1 MTRTGL
7 DDIWPLAPLAEGLL
21 FQAES
26 ADVDVYTVQQVL
38 EVEGDLDTA
47 RLRRAGTALVR
58 RHPVL
63 RSCYRRRKNG
73 TAVALIPTAAEPAWE
88 EADLSADSDPEDAA
102 RRWAEAERSH
112 RFDLAE
118 PGLIRFAVL
127 RLGAGRHRLVLTHH
141 HILLDGWSLP
151 VLVTD
156 LFALYEAEGGGAE
169 PPPATPYRDHLAWL
183 AGRDRPAAEAAWTR
197 ALTGLSD
204 PTMVAP
210 GTSGTGLPDH
220 ATIALTS
227 AETAALDRCARD
239 LGVTVNTIVQLA
251 WGTLL
256 SRVLGR
262 TDVVFGTT
270 VSGRPPELPGV
281 ESMVGLFINTVPVR
295 VRLDPART
303 VAQTL
308 TRLRE
313 EQAALLPHQHL
324 GLADIQR
331 AAGGGDLFDTL
342 AVYENYPFDPDRA
355 LEPAPGLRLTPVA
368 STDATHYPLALTAL
382 PGQTPG
388 APLTLRLSHRT
399 DAIAPAHARRLLDAV
414 AHLLR
419 QIPDDPQ
426 RPVWRLTLL
435 DDRGTE
441 QAIRER
447 NATGTYPRT
456 TLPAEFAR
464 RVAERPT
471 AEAVVCEDESL
482 TYERL
487 DERTDRIAA
496 ALQRRGVGPES
507 VVAVAVPRGVELV
520 CALVGVLKAGG
531 AYLALDPDH
540 PDERLAYMVGDA
552 APGCALTTPD
562 LAERL
567 AGPLD
572 GVPRVLLGEEE
583 EDSGRRPA
591 VEGGSPPFRAAS
603 PGRWRATGG
612 QGSGRRPAVEGGSPT
627 PRAASPGRWR
637 ATGRDGEDP
646 PRPVDL
652 RPEHPAYV
660 IYTSGSTG
668 RPKGV
673 VVPHA
678 GVAKLVATHTERLL
692 VTPESRVSQFAS
704 PGFDVAWWELVQ
716 VLCTGGTLVVVPA
729 HRRVAGTALTDYL
742 RDQRVTHA
750 ILPPA
755 LLAALPEEARLPEG
769 ICLLAGTEEVT
780 PALVD
785 RYAPGRRMFNAY
797 GPTEVSVNSTLGA
810 CRPGMSAPVPIGPP
824 DPGTRAYVLDG
835 GLNPVPTGVVGE
847 LYLAGDGLARGY
859 RGRAGLTAER
869 FVADP
874 FGPPGTRM
882 YRTGDLVRWND
893 DEALEFVGRAD
904 DQVKIRGFRVE
915 PGEISAALL
924 RRPEVAAAVVAVHEE
939 APGQRSLA
947 AYLVAAAGHTLDP
960 DRLRRALA
968 AELPAAFVPA
978 AFVELD
984 AIPVLPSGKL
994 DRSALPAPDTAARAG
1009 GRGPRDPREE
1019 LLCQVFAEVLSVPT
1033 VGIDDDFFGLGGH
1046 SLLVPRLTG
1055 RIRAVLGADLPLR
1068 TVFEAP
1074 TVAELA
1080 ARVDGARVP
1089 VPLVRRDRPAEL
1101 PLSFAQQRLWFLHR
1115 MDGPNPSYNIPFSVR
1130 LTGRLDTAALSAAL
1144 GDLVAR
1150 HESLRTLFP
1159 DEDGTPRQVIV
1170 PDPAVPFTVVDTAP
1184 DELPGPLSE
1193 AARYA
1198 FRLEDEIPVRA
1209 TLFRL
1214 GEDEH
1219 VLLVLVHH
1227 IAADGASVLPLLAD
1241 LDLAYRARLSG
1252 RAPDREPVAVQYA
1265 DYALWQRELLN
1276 ETPGGPLAEQ
1286 VGFWSRALAGL
1297 PDELPLPTD
1306 RPRPAVAGR
1315 AAGEVRL
1322 RIDPETHRALR
1333 GLARSTDTSLFMVFQ
1348 AALAALL
1355 TRLGAGTDIPLG
1367 APVAGRGDDALEDL
1381 VGFFVNTLVLRTDTS
1396 GDPGFRE
1403 LLRRVRDFDL
1413 AAYAHQDVPFERLVE
1428 ELNPPRSLARHP
1440 LFQVM
1445 LAYQSMP
1452 EGVLALGDLE
1462 VRPADASTGE
1472 AKFDLSLDLT
1482 AADSADGVDGV
1493 LRYRAD
1499 LFDPA
1504 TAEAVADRYSRLLR
1518 AVLTDPDRPIGTLD
1532 LLEAAEADAVRDAWH
1547 GPDLPVPRAR
1557 TLPALFAAQAAR
1569 TPDATA
1575 VVCAATRYTFAEL
1588 DARANRLAHELRR
1601 RGARPERIVALQL
1614 PRSAETLVA
1623 ILAVLKS
1630 GAAYLPIDP
1639 EYPAER
1645 RSMIVADAEPVLV
1658 VTTSEQAP
1666 CGNADLLYLDRTD
1679 LSADSALPA
1688 TPPVAGPAEHHPA
1701 YVIYTSGS
1709 TGTPK
1714 GVVVEHRSVVNLFT
1728 SHRETLYRPTAARAG
1743 GRALRVAHAWSFAF
1757 DASWQPQLWMF
1768 DGHELHIATE
1778 DDQRDPDALVALIE
1792 REGIDFIEVTPSHA
1806 MHLAAA
1812 RLVRGGRSPLLVLG
1826 VGGEA
1831 VPPSLWQEI
1840 RELESTEGFN
1850 LYGPTE
1856 ATVDALSAR
1865 IGGTARPQIGRPT
1878 ANTRAYVLDGG
1889 LAPVPSGV
1897 VGELYLAGDGLARGY
1912 LGRAALTAERFV
1924 ADPFGP
1930 PGTRMYRTGDLARL
1944 LPGGGVDYVGRA
1956 DDQVKVRGFRIELG
1970 EVTAALS
1977 RLPGVAVAAADVRED
1992 PAGRRSLVGYVVA
2005 ERADAERADA
2015 ERADAERADAERGGD
2030 ERGGGEQGGGGR
2042 GPDVRTDVDPAV
2054 LRARLLEVLPVSM
2067 VPGAFVELDA
2077 LPLTAHGKLDRAALP
2092 DPVPVPDH
2100 RPPGTPLEE
2109 LMCRVHADALGV
2121 PSVGADDDFFA
2132 RGGHSL
2138 ILVRLRARIEKETGA
2153 RLPIADL
2160 FTHTT
2165 PAELAER
2172 VAADP
2177 GRTL

>member
-38 EVEGDLDTA
+38 EVEGGLDTA
-47 RLRRAGTALVR
+47 RLRRAGTALLR

-73 TAVALIPTAAEPAWE
+73 TAVALIPTAVDPVWD
-88 EADLSADSDPEDAA
+88 EADVSADPDPEGAA
-102 RRWAEAERSH
+102 RAWADAERTH
-112 RFDLAE
+112 RFDLGE

-127 RLGAGRHRLVLTHH
+127 RLGPQRHRLVLTHH

-156 LFALYEAEGGGAE
+156 LFALYEAEGGGAV

-183 AGRDRPAAEAAWTR
+183 SGRDRPAAEAAWTR
-197 ALTGLSD
+197 ALAGLPE

-210 GTSGTGLPDH
+210 GTSGGEIPEH
-220 ATIALTS
+220 AAATLT
-227 AETAALDRCARD
+227 AEETAALDRCARE
-239 LGVTVNTIVQLA
+239 LGVTVNTLVQLA

-308 TRLRE
+308 TRLRD
-313 EQAALLPHQHL
+313 EQASLLPHQHL

-342 AVYENYPFDPDRA
+342 AVYENYPFDPDRS

-368 STDATHYPLALTAL
+368 SADATHYPLALTAL

-388 APLTLRLSHRT
+388 APLTVRLSHRA
-399 DAIAPAHARRLLDAV
+399 DVIAPAHARRLADAV
-414 AHLLR
+414 VHLLR
-419 QIPDDPQ
+419 QIPADPD

-441 QAIRER
+441 RAVRDL

-456 TLPAEFAR
+456 TLTAEFAR

-471 AEAVVCEDESL
+471 AEAVVCEDDSL

-562 LAERL
+562 LADRL

-572 GVPRVLLGEEE
+572 GVPRLLLGDEER
-583 EDSGRRPA
+583 DSGSTPTA
-591 VEGGSPPFRAAS
+591 ESAS
-603 PGRWRATGG
+603 PAPRGAAPGRARATVGH
-612 QGSGRRPAVEGGSPT
+612 E
-627 PRAASPGRWR
+627 
-637 ATGRDGEDP
+637 DGDDP

-692 VTPESRVSQFAS
+692 VTPDSRVSQFAS

-716 VLCTGGTLVVVPA
+716 VMCTGGTLVIVPA

-755 LLAALPEEARLPEG
+755 LLAALPDEARLPEG

-810 CRPGMSAPVPIGPP
+810 CRAGMSAPVPIGPP
-824 DPGTRAYVLDG
+824 DPGTRAYVLDD

-859 RGRAGLTAER
+859 HGRAALTAER

-893 DEALEFVGRAD
+893 DDALEFVGRAD

-939 APGQRSLA
+939 TPGQRSLA
-947 AYLVAAAGHTLDP
+947 AYLVAAPGHTVDP
-960 DRLRRALA
+960 DRLRRFLA
-968 AELPAAFVPA
+968 AELPPAFVPA

-994 DRSALPAPDTAARAG
+994 DRSALPAPDTAARPG

-1019 LLCQVFAEVLSVPT
+1019 LLCQVFAEVLSVPV

-1068 TVFEAP
+1068 TLFEAP

-1089 VPLVRRDRPAEL
+1089 VPLARRDRPADL
-1101 PLSFAQQRLWFLHR
+1101 PLSFAQQRLWFLYR

-1130 LTGRLDTAALSAAL
+1130 LTGRLDTTALSAAL
-1144 GDLVAR
+1144 DDLVAR

-1159 DEDGTPRQVIV
+1159 DEDGTPRQVVV
-1170 PDPAVPFTVVDTAP
+1170 PAPAVPLTVVETTP
-1184 DELPGPLSE
+1184 DDLAGPLSD

-1198 FRLEDEIPVRA
+1198 FRLEDEIPVRP

-1227 IAADGASVLPLLAD
+1227 IAADGASVLPLLSD
-1241 LDLAYRARLSG
+1241 LDRAYRARLAG
-1252 RAPDREPVAVQYA
+1252 REPDQDPVAVQYA
-1265 DYALWQRELLN
+1265 DYALWQRELLD

-1286 VGFWSRALAGL
+1286 VGFWSTALAGL

-1315 AAGEVRL
+1315 AAGEARL
-1322 RIDPETHRALR
+1322 RIDPQTHRALR
-1333 GLARSTDTSLFMVFQ
+1333 DLARSTDTSLFMVFQ

-1367 APVAGRGDDALEDL
+1367 SPVAGRGDDALEDL

-1396 GDPGFRE
+1396 GDPGFRT

-1445 LAYQSMP
+1445 LAYQSVP
-1452 EGVLALGDLE
+1452 EGALALGDLD
-1462 VRPADASTGE
+1462 VRPEDASTGE

-1482 AADSADGVDGV
+1482 AADGADGVDGV

-1504 TAEAVADRYSRLLR
+1504 TAEAVAARYLRLLR
-1518 AVLTDPDRPIGTLD
+1518 AVLADPDRPVGTLD
-1532 LLEAAEADAVRDAWH
+1532 LLDADEADAVRDAWH
-1547 GPDLPVPRAR
+1547 GPALPAPCAR

-1575 VVCAATRYTFAEL
+1575 VVCGTTRYTFAEL
-1588 DARANRLAHELRR
+1588 DARANRLAHQLRR

-1645 RSMIVADAEPVLV
+1645 RSTIVADADPVLA
-1658 VTTSEQAP
+1658 VTTSDQAP

-1679 LSADSALPA
+1679 LSDGSGLPA
-1688 TPPVAGPAEHHPA
+1688 ALPVAGVAAHHPA

-1728 SHRETLYRPTAARAG
+1728 SHRETLYRPAAARVG

-1778 DDQRDPDALVALIE
+1778 EDQRDPDALVALIE

-1806 MHLAAA
+1806 MHLAASGLL
-1812 RLVRGGRSPLLVLG
+1812 RDGRSPLLVLG

-1840 RELESTEGFN
+1840 GELESTEGFN

-1865 IGGTARPQIGRPT
+1865 VGATARPQVGRPT
-1878 ANTRAYVLDGG
+1878 ANTRAYVLDAG
-1889 LAPVPSGV
+1889 LNPVPSGV

-1930 PGTRMYRTGDLARL
+1930 PGGRMYRTGDLARL
-1944 LPGGGVDYVGRA
+1944 LPDGGLDYVGRA

-1977 RLPGVAVAAADVRED
+1977 RLPGVAAAAADVRED

-2005 ERADAERADA
+2005 EP
-2015 ERADAERADAERGGD
+2015 
-2030 ERGGGEQGGGGR
+2030 
-2042 GPDVRTDVDPAV
+2042 GPGAPPVDPAV

-2067 VPGAFVELDA
+2067 VPGAFVALDA

-2092 DPVPVPDH
+2092 DPEPVPDH
-2100 RPPGTPLEE
+2100 RPPATPLEE

-2121 PSVGADDDFFA
+2121 ASVGADDDFFA

-2138 ILVRLRARIEKETGA
+2138 MLVRLRARIEKETGA

-2165 PAELAER
+2165 PANLAER
-2172 VAADP
+2172 VAADS

>member
-1 MTRTGL
+1 MEPSLTRTGL

-38 EVEGDLDTA
+38 EVEGDLDTD
-47 RLRRAGTALVR
+47 RLRRAGTALLR

-73 TAVALIPTAAEPAWE
+73 TAVALIPTAVDPVWD
-88 EADLSADSDPEDAA
+88 EADVSGDSDPERAA
-102 RRWAEAERSH
+102 RRWAQAERAH
-112 RFDLAE
+112 RFDLGE

-127 RLGAGRHRLVLTHH
+127 RLGPERHRLVLTHH

-156 LFALYEAEGGGAE
+156 LFALYEAEGGGAV
-169 PPPATPYRDHLAWL
+169 PAPATPYRDHLAWL
-183 AGRDRPAAEAAWTR
+183 AGRDRPAAEAAWSR
-197 ALTGLSD
+197 ALAGLAD

-210 GTSGTGLPDH
+210 GTARPSAPSDIPNTAKSAGAPGTSGSPGAPGPSEAPGAAETSGATDTSGASGESSTPGDPLPGH
-220 ATIALTS
+220 VTATLTPE
-227 AETAALDRCARD
+227 ETAALDRCARE

-313 EQAALLPHQHL
+313 EQASLLPHQHL

-368 STDATHYPLALTAL
+368 STDATHYPLAFTAL

-399 DAIAPAHARRLLDAV
+399 DVIAPAHARRLVDAT

-419 QIPDDPQ
+419 QIPADPD

-441 QAIRER
+441 RVVR
-447 NATGTYPRT
+447 DLNATGTYPRT
-456 TLPAEFAR
+456 TLTAEFAR

-482 TYERL
+482 TYANL
-487 DERTDRIAA
+487 DARTDRIAA

-552 APGCALTTPD
+552 APGCAVTTPD

-567 AGPLD
+567 TGPLD
-572 GVPRVLLGEEE
+572 GVPRLLLGD
-583 EDSGRRPA
+583 EDQ
-591 VEGGSPPFRAAS
+591 GG
-603 PGRWRATGG
+603 
-612 QGSGRRPAVEGGSPT
+612 
-627 PRAASPGRWR
+627 
-637 ATGRDGEDP
+637 DDP

-692 VTPESRVSQFAS
+692 VTPDSRVGQFAS

-716 VLCTGGTLVVVPA
+716 VMCTGGTLVVVPA

-810 CRPGMSAPVPIGPP
+810 CRAGMSAPVPIGPP

-835 GLNPVPTGVVGE
+835 GLNPVPSGVVGE

-859 RGRAGLTAER
+859 LGRMALTAER

-874 FGPPGTRM
+874 FGPLGTRM
-882 YRTGDLVRWND
+882 YRTGDLVRRND
-893 DEALEFVGRAD
+893 DDALEFVGRAD

-947 AYLVAAAGHTLDP
+947 AYLVAAPGHTVDP
-960 DRLRRALA
+960 DRLRRFLA
-968 AELPAAFVPA
+968 AELPPAFVPA

-994 DRSALPAPDTAARAG
+994 DRSALPAPDTAARSG

-1089 VPLVRRDRPAEL
+1089 VPLVRRDRPDEL
-1101 PLSFAQQRLWFLHR
+1101 PLSFAQQRLWFLYR

-1150 HESLRTLFP
+1150 HESLRTVFP
-1159 DEDGTPRQVIV
+1159 DDDGTPRQVVV
-1170 PDPAVPFTVVDTAP
+1170 PDPAVPFTVVDVAPDADSGTAP
-1184 DELPGPLSE
+1184 GSGTDIAPAPGTGALSAPLSE

-1227 IAADGASVLPLLAD
+1227 IAADGASVLPLLSD
-1241 LDLAYRARLSG
+1241 LDRAYRARLSG
-1252 RAPDREPVAVQYA
+1252 RAPDHDPVAVQYA

-1276 ETPGGPLAEQ
+1276 ESPGGLLAEQ
-1286 VGFWSRALAGL
+1286 VGFWSEALAGL

-1306 RPRPAVAGR
+1306 RPRTAVAGR
-1315 AAGEVRL
+1315 AAGEARL
-1322 RIDPETHRALR
+1322 RIDPETHQALR
-1333 GLARSTDTSLFMVFQ
+1333 DLARSTDTSLFMVFQ

-1396 GDPGFRE
+1396 GDPAFRE

-1452 EGVLALGDLE
+1452 EGALALGGLD
-1462 VRPADASTGE
+1462 VRPEDASTGE

-1482 AADSADGVDGV
+1482 AADGADGIDGV

-1504 TAEAVADRYSRLLR
+1504 TAEAVAARYLRLLR
-1518 AVLTDPDRPIGTLD
+1518 AVLADPDQPLGTLD
-1532 LLEAAEADAVRDAWH
+1532 LLDADEAGAVREAWH
-1547 GPDLPVPRAR
+1547 GPALPAPRAR
-1557 TLPALFAAQAAR
+1557 TLPALFADQAAR

-1575 VVCAATRYTFAEL
+1575 VVCGDVRYTFAEL

-1601 RGARPERIVALQL
+1601 RGARPERIVGLQL
-1614 PRSAETLVA
+1614 PRSAETVVA

-1645 RSMIVADAEPVLV
+1645 RSMIVADADPVLV
-1658 VTTSEQAP
+1658 VTTSAQAP

-1679 LSADSALPA
+1679 LSDRSELPA
-1688 TPPVAGPAEHHPA
+1688 TPPVAGVAEHHPA

-1728 SHRETLYRPTAARAG
+1728 SHRESLYRPAAARAG

-1792 REGIDFIEVTPSHA
+1792 REDIDFIEVTPSHA

-1812 RLVRGGRSPLLVLG
+1812 GLIRDGRSPLLVLG

-1865 IGGTARPQIGRPT
+1865 VGATARPQVGRPT

-1889 LAPVPSGV
+1889 LNPVPSGV

-1912 LGRAALTAERFV
+1912 LGRMALTAERFV

-1930 PGTRMYRTGDLARL
+1930 PGSRMYRTGDLARL
-1944 LPGGGVDYVGRA
+1944 LPDGGVDYVGRA

-1977 RLPGVAVAAADVRED
+1977 RLPGVAAAAADVRED
-1992 PAGRRSLVGYVVA
+1992 PAGGRSLVGYVVA
-2005 ERADAERADA
+2005 EPGAVGAETASA
-2015 ERADAERADAERGGD
+2015 AS
-2030 ERGGGEQGGGGR
+2030 GR
-2042 GPDVRTDVDPAV
+2042 TALDPAG

-2092 DPVPVPDH
+2092 DPEPVPDH

-2121 PSVGADDDFFA
+2121 ASVGADDDFFA

-2138 ILVRLRARIEKETGA
+2138 MLVRLRARIEKETGA

-2165 PAELAER
+2165 PANLAER
-2172 VAADP
+2172 VAADS
-2177 GRTL
+2177 GRNL